1 MLNRTNND
9 RHRIPHA
16 GKPCRSR
23 VCLCIK
29 NTLQMLDL
37 GGVGVILIGEFFYTF
52 APFGAGGGK
61 KDSENSGEKYV

>member
-1 MLNRTNND
+1 
-9 RHRIPHA
+9 
-16 GKPCRSR
+16 
-23 VCLCIK
+23 
-29 NTLQMLDL
+29 MLDL